1 MHQSAKSPRKP
12 TNITLPID
20 LYADAKDLGINISQ
34 VCETSLRD
42 IVNLTKRERW
52 AAENAEFI
60 AEYNK
65 RIEAEGPVLQE
76 WNAF

>member
-12 TNITLPID
+12 TNITLPVD

-42 IVNLTKRERW
+42 VVNLTKRERW

-65 RIEAEGPVLQE
+65 RIEAEGTLLQG
-76 WNAF
+76 WNTF

>member
-1 MHQSAKSPRKP
+1 MHPSAKSPRKP
-12 TNITLPID
+12 IKITLPAD
-20 LYADAKDLGINISQ
+20 LYADAKGLGIDISQ

-42 IVNLTKRERW
+42 MVKITKRERW

-65 RIEAEGPVLQE
+65 RIESEGPLLQE